1 MKKNYFFLTI
11 PLIPIIIILMAN
23 SSGSPGGKSGSPG
36 DNSNTCTDCH
46 TGSSNP
52 VSGWITTN
60 VPSEGYTPGDTYT
73 ITATG
78 THTGV
83 GKFGFELTVED
94 QSGNKVGTLIITD
107 ATQTKFTNGS
117 NAITHTSSGNT
128 PSGNSK
134 TWSMDWTAPFGVS
147 GNIGIY
153 AAFNAADG
161 TGNTGGDVIYTS
173 NTFISEVE
181 LDPEITG
188 ITPDEADQGETFTAT
203 ITGENTGWS
212 GSPDVSLSLSSNPS
226 DVINATNVTVQ
237 NVTTIMADFSIPMD
251 ATAGSYDVNV
261 DALSL
266 DNGFTV
272 VEVIQSLVSI
282 TPDDATQ
289 GDMITATVTGQN
301 TTWDGTTPAVS
312 LVLHDNPADVITG
325 TGVNVSDNT
334 HLDVDFDFA
343 EDATIGMYD
352 LHVDDLVLENAFTVE
367 KLMYL
372 TGVDPD
378 IASQG
383 EDLTVT
389 ISAFGTTFMNGVN
402 SVNLSLNSNP
412 FDIIQSSDINVLNDT
427 ELEASFMIPA
437 DATTGL
443 YDVNVDA
450 LMLESAFTIVAG
462 TPAILSILPNDGM
475 QGVMVTTTITTQ
487 FTDFGSLTP
496 DVTLFFHDDPAEFI
510 SATSV
515 SVISDTELEV
525 EFDIPLLASV
535 GMWDLHVDDLELEN
549 GFEVLLTTGIDNP
562 LMSTISI
569 FPNPSEGLFN
579 IISSENAIIEIFGLT
594 GNMVYRNER
603 SNRTN
608 VIDLSGNPE
617 GLYILRIVKDGSES
631 VEKIVL
637 R

>member
-1 MKKNYFFLTI
+1 MKKNYFFLTL

-36 DNSNTCTDCH
+36 DGSHNCTDCH
-46 TGSSNP
+46 TGSPNP

-94 QSGNKVGTLIITD
+94 QSGNKVGTLIVTD
-107 ATQTKFTNGS
+107 ATQTKFTNGN
-117 NAITHTSSGNT
+117 NAITHTSGGNT

-134 TWSMDWTAPFGVS
+134 TWTMDWTAPTGVS

-161 TGNTGGDVIYTS
+161 TGNTSGDVIYTS
-173 NTFISEVE
+173 NTFISEAVA
-181 LDPEITG
+181 DPEIVG
-188 ITPDEADQGETFTAT
+188 
-203 ITGENTGWS
+203 
-212 GSPDVSLSLSSNPS
+212 
-226 DVINATNVTVQ
+226 
-237 NVTTIMADFSIPMD
+237 
-251 ATAGSYDVNV
+251 
-261 DALSL
+261 
-266 DNGFTV
+266 
-272 VEVIQSLVSI
+272 I

-334 HLDVDFDFA
+334 HLDIDFDFA
-343 EDATIGMYD
+343 EDATIGMY
-352 LHVDDLVLENAFTVE
+352 
-367 KLMYL
+367 
-372 TGVDPD
+372 
-378 IASQG
+378 
-383 EDLTVT
+383 
-389 ISAFGTTFMNGVN
+389 
-402 SVNLSLNSNP
+402 
-412 FDIIQSSDINVLNDT
+412 
-427 ELEASFMIPA
+427 
-437 DATTGL
+437 
-443 YDVNVDA
+443 
-450 LMLESAFTIVAG
+450 
-462 TPAILSILPNDGM
+462 
-475 QGVMVTTTITTQ
+475 
-487 FTDFGSLTP
+487 
-496 DVTLFFHDDPAEFI
+496 
-510 SATSV
+510 
-515 SVISDTELEV
+515 
-525 EFDIPLLASV
+525 
-535 GMWDLHVDDLELEN
+535 DLHVDDLELEN

-579 IISSENAIIEIFGLT
+579 IISPENAIIEIFGLT
-594 GNMVYRNER
+594 GNMVYRNEN
-603 SNRTN
+603 SNKTN